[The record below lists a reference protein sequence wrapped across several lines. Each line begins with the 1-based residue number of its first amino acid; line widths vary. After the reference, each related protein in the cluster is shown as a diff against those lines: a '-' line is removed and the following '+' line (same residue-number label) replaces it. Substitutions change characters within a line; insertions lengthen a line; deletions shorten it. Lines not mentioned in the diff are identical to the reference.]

1 MSRSRIATALE
12 DGLVA
17 LPEGQIAVLRPAVGA
32 DLSALPQDRTVV
44 VTTDRVAYDA
54 IAARGFEVSDSLPE
68 VELAV
73 VTVPRSKALGRAM
86 VAEALGSAQT
96 VVVDGQKT
104 DGVDSLWR
112 ECRKALGDM
121 PGLTQGHGRLFV
133 LRGDPPEGWASPGPT
148 AGPEGWHTQPGV
160 FSEGRPDAG
169 SLALAEALPQ
179 ELPARM
185 ADLGAGWGVLSRA
198 VLERKGVES
207 LDLVEAE
214 RLALDCA
221 RLNVTDPRA
230 RFHWA
235 NALTWTPET
244 ALGGIVMN
252 PPFHQGRAAE
262 PDLGRAFIVAAAGM
276 LGREGALWLVANRQL
291 PYEDVLAESFRTV
304 EPIGGDGRFKL
315 LHAARPLKRR

>member
-1 MSRSRIATALE
+1 MSRDRLETALE

-17 LPEGQIAVLRPAVGA
+17 LPEGRIAVLRPGAGA
-32 DLSALPQDRTVV
+32 DLGALPRDRTVV
-44 VTTDRVAYDA
+44 VTTDRVSYDA
-54 IAARGFEVSDSLPE
+54 FEVRGYEVAETLPE
-68 VELAV
+68 VSLAV
-73 VTVPRSKALGRAM
+73 VTVPRSKSLARAL
-86 VAEALGSAQT
+86 VAEALGKAGT

-112 ECRKALGDM
+112 ESRKALGDM

-148 AGPEGWHTQPGV
+148 AGDDGWHTQPGV

-179 ELPARM
+179 DLPARM

-198 VLERKGVES
+198 VLERKGVAS

-235 NALTWTPET
+235 NALTWAPD
-244 ALGGIVMN
+244 APLGGIVMN

-262 PDLGRAFIVAAAGM
+262 PDLGRAFISAAAGM

-291 PYEDVLAESFRTV
+291 PYEDVLAEAFRTV